1 MIVAKDVERNPETNK
16 VIGLTLVVSGN
27 HLVNLRT
34 ALARALNVWP
44 DFPPELMDLS
54 DRLEHGRPLQD
65 YYSMEKKDANT

>member
-1 MIVAKDVERNPETNK
+1 MIIAKDIERSVETGQ
-16 VIGLTLVVSGN
+16 VTGLTLSVSGA

-54 DRLEHGRPLQD
+54 DRLEHGYPLQD
-65 YYSMEKKDANT
+65 YYSMGKKDANT